1 MMGSDAAAAAID
13 ARARDRTAIAVRGE
27 APATRVARAAG
38 TARHGPRAT
47 VDVIICET
55 ALISITRGGERRG
68 PRIARSNRRM
78 RAWTTW
84 TVARGSVRT
93 TV

>member
-1 MMGSDAAAAAID
+1 MGSDAAAAAIE

-27 APATRVARAAG
+27 APVTRVVRAAG
-38 TARHGPRAT
+38 TARHGPCAT
-47 VDVIICET
+47 VDVICET
-55 ALISITRGGERRG
+55 AFISITRGEERRG
-68 PRIARSNRRM
+68 PRIAISNRRM